1 MVVNVMRILSLDTS
15 TKITGYAIFDDGKL
29 THYSSIDKSSISDTD
44 LRMIAMVSGIFI
56 IMQ

>member
-1 MVVNVMRILSLDTS
+1 MRILSLDTS